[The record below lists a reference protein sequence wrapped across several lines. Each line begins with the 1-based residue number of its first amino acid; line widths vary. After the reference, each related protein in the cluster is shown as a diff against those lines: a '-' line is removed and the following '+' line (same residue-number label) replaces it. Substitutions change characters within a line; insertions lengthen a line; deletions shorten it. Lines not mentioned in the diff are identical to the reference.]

1 MKTPTKIITALALAG
16 LAIAGGAAFTSG
28 GATVATPSQW
38 VGGAVSQG
46 VTGANITSIVY
57 DFNGDATKT
66 HIHGA
71 TVTFANVEALGSAV
85 AIAFTGTPTGAFSC
99 TNVVGTGT
107 LSDLTPWTSVCTTST
122 PLTGENDAAN
132 VTNAQVTVTP
142 HA

>member
-1 MKTPTKIITALALAG
+1 MRTPTKIITALALAG

-85 AIAFTGTPTGAFSC
+85 AIAC
-99 TNVVGTGT
+99 
-107 LSDLTPWTSVCTTST
+107 TPWAKSPWAWPTKSATRWVSSKPPRSCCTV
-122 PLTGENDAAN
+122 GRCCRKRIC
-132 VTNAQVTVTP
+132 VTWNT
-142 HA
+142 